1 MNKCKLGGNPLSR
14 GWGKLFTKLSL
25 SKVENCLSMGIL
37 GEASVHRSLPKPGS
51 GKATLTPY
59 RSWGQQKPI
68 EKAQRNRDKDESAFY
83 DVPSATSR
91 QRPLL
96 IKFNS
101 VSSDKKKKCL
111 KRPAPF
117 SYSKKCIMNLAL
129 KRNRLLTGKKK
140 SVKLSDS
147 LFYYLG
153 G

>member
-1 MNKCKLGGNPLSR
+1 MPPSLLLLFSRPSSMWDHGFPDQGSNGKSLCPFQRSNFPLKCKLGGNPLSR

-101 VSSDKKKKCL
+101 DNIINEW
-111 KRPAPF
+111 RYF
-117 SYSKKCIMNLAL
+117 SLN
-129 KRNRLLTGKKK
+129 
-140 SVKLSDS
+140 
-147 LFYYLG
+147 F
-153 G
+153 